1 MIGKLFI
8 SPSNQYIVVGGRH
21 VHNRFWVYDA
31 ANKWKKRILGT
42 DGLWRQFWF
51 LPGDVLAAVSPHP
64 MRVEYW
70 DLRRGGDCVK
80 VIPPDHV
87 DVLAVSTKVIVFR
100 ACFIRNGANDDDDKN
115 PDQNCF
121 IVWPHTEPARSE
133 DDMPRIRSTLERET
147 CAFSPDERTTFLH
160 LSAISAQ
167 HLIPSLC
174 AMLATDGARRHRT
187 SRAARPRGSSNHFPC
202 SPSSEFSELC
212 PYLTSRNP
220 TSSSMNHS
228 STSGSIVGPRR
239 PPALR

>member
-1 MIGKLFI
+1 MPVSLASLPRELMHILACFEPCAVAFSVRADRSLWERFREDARIWVEVVKVARDKGVEVLTKHAASILAVVPTLDRLSPVPLLYVAHGDAYPGFIFTVSDDGTMLACIADDHKRCRVFDTATMRERAVLRFDAMIGKLFI

-87 DVLAVSTKVIVFR
+87 DVFGSFHQGYRLSCVF
-100 ACFIRNGANDDDDKN
+100 
-115 PDQNCF
+115 
-121 IVWPHTEPARSE
+121 HSE
-133 DDMPRIRSTLERET
+133 W
-147 CAFSPDERTTFLH
+147 C
-160 LSAISAQ
+160 
-167 HLIPSLC
+167 
-174 AMLATDGARRHRT
+174 
-187 SRAARPRGSSNHFPC
+187 
-202 SPSSEFSELC
+202 
-212 PYLTSRNP
+212 
-220 TSSSMNHS
+220 
-228 STSGSIVGPRR
+228 
-239 PPALR
+239 

>member
-1 MIGKLFI
+1 MLACIADDHKRCRVFDTATMRERAVLRFDAMIGKLFI

-100 ACFIRNGANDDDDKN
+100 ACFIRNGANDDDDK
-115 PDQNCF
+115 
-121 IVWPHTEPARSE
+121 
-133 DDMPRIRSTLERET
+133 REV
-147 CAFSPDERTTFLH
+147 P
-160 LSAISAQ
+160 
-167 HLIPSLC
+167 
-174 AMLATDGARRHRT
+174 
-187 SRAARPRGSSNHFPC
+187 
-202 SPSSEFSELC
+202 
-212 PYLTSRNP
+212 
-220 TSSSMNHS
+220 
-228 STSGSIVGPRR
+228 
-239 PPALR
+239 